1 MSYLALRHATIKI
14 TPHGLNRQF
23 QETES
28 IACFL
33 ETFFMIFKGRFPRIK
48 SPETTHSKK
57 IIKICL
63 RKNCHI
69 K

>member
-28 IACFL
+28 MSL
-33 ETFFMIFKGRFPRIK
+33 RNIFHDFQGTI
-48 SPETTHSKK
+48 SE
-57 IIKICL
+57 
-63 RKNCHI
+63 N
-69 K
+69 